1 MAAKKT
7 SLILSLGVALGIA
20 ISLGHGVLAQRGPV
34 QAVSKDSQL
43 PLEQLRTFSEVF
55 ARVKGS
61 YVEEVGDDELLENAV
76 RGMLSG
82 LDPHSAYLDADD
94 FQKLQEGTQGE
105 FGGLGIEVTMEDG
118 LVKVIAPIDDT
129 PAERAGVRAGDLIVR
144 IDSAP
149 VKDMSLGEAVD
160 RMRGEPGS
168 TIELTI
174 LREGRDQPL
183 KVTIERAI
191 IQVESVK
198 SRLLEE
204 GYGYVRITNFQSRT
218 GDDVIAAVEDL
229 RDENG
234 GALDGLVLDLRNNP
248 GGVLNAAVEVS
259 DAFLND
265 GRIVYTKGRVE
276 DARMSF
282 SAEQGDVLD
291 GAPMVVLTNGGSASA
306 SEIVAGA
313 LQDHR
318 RALIMGQQSFGKGS
332 VQTVL
337 PLGGSTAVKL
347 TTARYYTPNGRS
359 IQAEGIKPDVSL
371 ENLRL
376 TAAEEGGRR
385 LREAD
390 LSGHLLNGNKPET
403 GEEQEGGED
412 GSAAEES
419 DGDRDYAIFE
429 ALNLLKGVRLLQ
441 GGD

>member
-1 MAAKKT
+1 
-7 SLILSLGVALGIA
+7 
-20 ISLGHGVLAQRGPV
+20 
-34 QAVSKDSQL
+34 
-43 PLEQLRTFSEVF
+43 
-55 ARVKGS
+55 
-61 YVEEVGDDELLENAV
+61 
-76 RGMLSG
+76 
-82 LDPHSAYLDADD
+82 
-94 FQKLQEGTQGE
+94 
-105 FGGLGIEVTMEDG
+105 
-118 LVKVIAPIDDT
+118 
-129 PAERAGVRAGDLIVR
+129 VR

-160 RMRGEPGS
+160 KMRGEPGS

-183 KVTIERAI
+183 TVTIERAI

-218 GDDVIAAVEDL
+218 GDDVVSAVEGL

-376 TAAEEGGRR
+376 TAAEERGRR

-390 LSGHLLNGNKPET
+390 LSGHLQNGTKPAEGAAGEQGA
-403 GEEQEGGED
+403 GEE
-412 GSAAEES
+412 EES
-419 DGDRDYAIFE
+419 TANGPNGERDYAIFE

-441 GGD
+441 GGN